1 MMFLGCMLEEME
13 AQSKEERRKKENCCE
28 LLMNYHA
35 GSEEEDPQP
44 GRTMTRVAA
53 LLLKPHGQKERQKAQ
68 KVSSTC

>member
-1 MMFLGCMLEEME
+1 MK
-13 AQSKEERRKKENCCE
+13 AQSKVERRKKENCCE

-53 LLLKPHGQKERQKAQ
+53 L
-68 KVSSTC
+68 